1 MKNRFLFALWG
12 VLWILCGLLGLMA
25 EPVEGFRIFIR
36 LAALGCFLPPV
47 LLLRSKDARTV
58 RLIRNLAAASLG
70 LTALLLG
77 LNFASL
83 GASEAVGTLLHVAL
97 SVLSSPMLCG
107 GNWLISLFLWAC
119 LLIAAGKELKR

>member
-25 EPVEGFRIFIR
+25 EPVEGFRIFMR

-58 RLIRNLAAASLG
+58 RLIRNLSAASLG

-83 GASEAVGTLLHVAL
+83 GASETVGTLLHVAL

-119 LLIAAGKELKR
+119 LLIAAAKELKR

>member
-25 EPVEGFRIFIR
+25 EPVEGFRIFMR

-83 GASEAVGTLLHVAL
+83 GASETVGTLLHVAL

>member
-12 VLWILCGLLGLMA
+12 VLWILCGLLGLMS
-25 EPVEGFRIFIR
+25 EPVEGFRMFMR
-36 LAALGCFLPPV
+36 LAAFGCFLPPV

-83 GASEAVGTLLHVAL
+83 GASETVGTLLHVAL

>member
-25 EPVEGFRIFIR
+25 EPVEGFRIFMR

-58 RLIRNLAAASLG
+58 RLIRNLSAASLG

-83 GASEAVGTLLHVAL
+83 GASETVGTLLHVAL